1 MHVRL
6 LTRGDALQISEPM
19 TTPSIVL
26 PPELLDDN
34 ATKGPVQGAV
44 PVPGPKADLAT
55 LDLSLPLSTLLKSG
69 TKLAHTNAE
78 HSAGAIALA
87 NGSLELTEYVR
98 YLTILWVVYQTLESE
113 LDKTVATPPHAG
125 ADGAVEAIDAL
136 WSDRKGKGRMLRRS
150 PGLAEDINY
159 YCEYLGLVK
168 SAAKDQKTGLPSPAP
183 PIVQDILSSPPVDLA
198 TFKSH
203 LETLGATHP
212 GLLLAHAYVRY
223 LGDLSGGQLIAA
235 KIRRVYGIPPPP
247 AGGTAFYEFDLDGQG
262 GRGVT
267 ATLTKHAHSAD
278 AAGKQDESSLYE
290 RKKQVEGIKNWFRDC
305 MDMNVQDDEGLKAQ
319 LVQEAITSFHLSTRV
334 FAMLNPLQIRTGVH
348 CSRCQCCSRSQQYQR
363 KHASPTQIGR
373 RPNPTSP
380 SIPFPKAYCDR
391 ETPWRFGVK
400 NYKGSGRRRQG
411 CRPRHICSSQIVVG
425 HCSLVCVETSRRL
438 ARCKRLR
445 RFGLAR
451 VGRQK
456 LVGTPAST

>member
-1 MHVRL
+1 
-6 LTRGDALQISEPM
+6 M

-98 YLTILWVVYQTLESE
+98 YLTILWVVYQTLENE

-334 FAMLNPLQIRTGVH
+334 FAMLNPPANSEQASTAPAANAPHGHNSTNGNTLH
-348 CSRCQCCSRSQQYQR
+348 QR
-363 KHASPTQIGR
+363 KSAAAQTQQVPASPFQKHIATEKHHGDLASKITKVQEDAVKAVDRG
-373 RPNPTSP
+373 TSVQAKLLLV
-380 SIPFPKAYCDR
+380 IALLFV
-391 ETPWRFGVK
+391 WRL
-400 NYKGSGRRRQG
+400 
-411 CRPRHICSSQIVVG
+411 VVG
-425 HCSLVCVETSRRL
+425 WLGAKGYDVLDLLEW
-438 ARCKRLR
+438 
-445 RFGLAR
+445 
-451 VGRQK
+451 VGKK